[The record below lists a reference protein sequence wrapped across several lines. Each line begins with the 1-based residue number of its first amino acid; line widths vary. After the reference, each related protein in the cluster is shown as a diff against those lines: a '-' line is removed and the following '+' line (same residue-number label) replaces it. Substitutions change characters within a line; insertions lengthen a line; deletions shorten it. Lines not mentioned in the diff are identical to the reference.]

1 MLSDYVFLIMLKTD
15 SGFFRK
21 SRCSSRKVIADSC
34 ARFAPEQIICY
45 HIEGDITLMKPGSYQ
60 VCDSKPEESRGC
72 IVRLLVHRA
81 AVWFVAMR
89 AAGIPPPT
97 QPRSPQQHS
106 VSV

>member
-1 MLSDYVFLIMLKTD
+1 MDVLANCKKVTLETFRLI
-15 SGFFRK
+15 
-21 SRCSSRKVIADSC
+21 A
-34 ARFAPEQIICY
+34 
-45 HIEGDITLMKPGSYQ
+45 
-60 VCDSKPEESRGC
+60 
-72 IVRLLVHRA
+72 HRA